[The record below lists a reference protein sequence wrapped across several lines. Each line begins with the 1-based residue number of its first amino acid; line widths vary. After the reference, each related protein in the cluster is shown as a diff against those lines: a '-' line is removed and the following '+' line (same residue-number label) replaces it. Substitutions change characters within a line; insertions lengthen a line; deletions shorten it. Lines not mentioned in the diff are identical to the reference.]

1 MTKTDVVNKIIKK
14 LGPAALA
21 GQGAE
26 ECCEL
31 AQALLK
37 FQRIVEGVNPA
48 AFMTE
53 QDAVDNITEEI
64 ADVKNL
70 IEMIEQALGISEDDV
85 HMLRTLKMV
94 RWMER
99 MDLKA

>member
-1 MTKTDVVNKIIKK
+1 MTIAEKI
-14 LGPAALA
+14 GPAALA

-37 FQRIVEGVNPA
+37 FQRIVEGVNPTA
-48 AFMTE
+48 IMTE

-70 IEMIEQALGISEDDV
+70 IELIEQALGISQDDV
-85 HMLRTLKMV
+85 YMIQAVKMQ

-99 MDLKA
+99 LDMKA

>member
-1 MTKTDVVNKIIKK
+1 MTIAEKI
-14 LGPAALA
+14 GPAALV

-37 FQRIVEGVNPA
+37 YQRIVEGVNPTA
-48 AFMTE
+48 IMTE

-70 IEMIEQALGISEDDV
+70 IELIEQALGISQDDV
-85 HMLRTLKMV
+85 YMIQAVKMA

-99 MDLKA
+99 LDMKA

>member
-1 MTKTDVVNKIIKK
+1 MTIAEKI
-14 LGPAALA
+14 GPAALA

-37 FQRIVEGVNPA
+37 YQRIVEGVNPTA
-48 AFMTE
+48 IMTE

-70 IEMIEQALGISEDDV
+70 IELIEHALGISQDDV
-85 HMLRTLKMV
+85 YMIRAVKMA

-99 MDLKA
+99 LDMKA